1 MRPYA
6 AINVATCYYCKLANE
21 SDDMKLSL
29 DVKRGRGIARI
40 TADRN
45 VATPRTSA
53 CDLGRQL
60 RAREPPTMIRG
71 GNATDVVSNEFTSTL
86 EPCVVRRYVARS
98 S

>member
-21 SDDMKLSL
+21 SDDMKLSV

-53 CDLGRQL
+53 CELGRQL

-86 EPCVVRRYVARS
+86 EPCVRRYLARS